1 MPAPQSN
8 GASAGLR
15 SVGARGQSRTE
26 LCMSLRIGDYAMIG
40 DTHSAA
46 LVGKNGS
53 IDWLCLP
60 RFDSAA
66 VFAALL
72 GDENNGHWQ
81 IAPRGHITSQRRRYR
96 GDTLVLETEFETST
110 GVARIVAA
118 MAPMAAAP
126 GVPRLGHGT

>member
-1 MPAPQSN
+1 
-8 GASAGLR
+8 
-15 SVGARGQSRTE
+15 
-26 LCMSLRIGDYAMIG
+26 MSLRIGDYAMIG

-72 GDENNGHWQ
+72 GEKENGHWQ
-81 IAPRGHITSQRRRYR
+81 IAPTGQIVSQTRRYR

-110 GVARIVAA
+110 GVARIVDA
-118 MAPMAAAP
+118 M
-126 GVPRLGHGT
+126 VPEPDVHCLLRLVEGISGTVAMRSELADAL